1 MVLGKEKSHQ
11 WRQYNGHNVAP
22 VSFDG
27 TL

>member
-1 MVLGKEKSHQ
+1 MGGKEKSHQ